1 MRKFA
6 ELAGLQLS
14 MAKLSYSAS
23 TIFSGSGYDPMD
35 KRMVLAELETNSK
48 PDEENSCAEIGDTLN
63 EVLSEG
69 CEHGVV
75 HVLLSRVD
83 GPLSRLVASAK
94 QGVQMYSISGKVD
107 IFVTSAFLIGKM
119 FHVLHL
125 ASPPYSN
132 VLV

>member
-48 PDEENSCAEIGDTLN
+48 PDEENSSAEIDDTLN

-69 CEHGVV
+69 CEHGVL
-75 HVLLSRVD
+75 HVLLSRVH
-83 GPLSRLVASAK
+83 GPLSQLVASAK
-94 QGVQMYSISGKVD
+94 QGVQFQERLK
-107 IFVTSAFLIGKM
+107 IFVTSAFLIGQM

-125 ASPPYSN
+125 ASPPY
-132 VLV
+132 

>member
-48 PDEENSCAEIGDTLN
+48 PHEENSCAEIGDTLN

-94 QGVQMYSISGKVD
+94 QGVQFQERLK

>member
-48 PDEENSCAEIGDTLN
+48 PHEENSCAEIDDTLN
-63 EVLSEG
+63 DVLSEG
-69 CEHGVV
+69 CEHGVL

-83 GPLSRLVASAK
+83 GLLSRLVASAK
-94 QGVQMYSISGKVD
+94 QGVQFQERLK

-125 ASPPYSN
+125 ASPPY
-132 VLV
+132 